1 MEWLKSLLFDGGI
14 AHDVLTFALV
24 ITCGLA
30 PGKIKIGGVSL
41 GITWILFAGIFFS
54 HFGMRVDQQV
64 LNFIKEFGMILF
76 VFSIGLQVGPAFF
89 ASFKQ
94 GGLQLIACA
103 AVVVLLGVT
112 TTYIVHLVTGTPLTT
127 MIGVMSGAV
136 TSTPGLGAA
145 QQTYADATGMGDES
159 IAMGYALTYP
169 LGVVGVILALI
180 ALRALLHIDPK
191 KEDQGLIDLSQ
202 ANRTAEKISIEF
214 TNATISGRKIARI
227 RALIDRQFVI
237 SRILHADG
245 RITIADAG
253 TTVELG
259 DKLLIITQHTD
270 VEAVEAFF
278 GHRVEMDDTAWGVAE
293 TNVPLVARRILITR
307 SSINGKTFADLRL
320 RTRYGITITRV
331 NRAGV
336 DLVPYQ
342 GLELQVGDR
351 VLVVGP
357 EQAVM
362 RVADLLGNSLK
373 TLDTP
378 NLITIFVGVALGV
391 LLGSLPLLHIPQP
404 VKLGLAGG
412 PLIVAILIGRFGTR
426 FGLITYT
433 TMSANLMLREVGIA
447 LFLASVGIGAGEGF
461 VDAIVAGGY
470 RWIGY
475 GFIITVVPLLVVGLM
490 ARRWLRMN
498 FYTLSGMLAGSMT
511 DSPALA
517 YATTSAGNDMPSVSY
532 STVYPAVVFLR
543 VLAAQLLVLFAL

>member
-159 IAMGYALTYP
+159 IALGYALTYP